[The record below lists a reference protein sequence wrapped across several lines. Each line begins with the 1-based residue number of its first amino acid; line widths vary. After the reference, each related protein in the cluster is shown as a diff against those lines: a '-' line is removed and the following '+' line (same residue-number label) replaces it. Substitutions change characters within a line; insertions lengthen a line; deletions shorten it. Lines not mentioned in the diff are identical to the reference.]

1 MSEIDDRLIRLENKI
16 DTLTDKLNALNT
28 KYEIQLQIHKNKE
41 NNFKVGLGIISTLN
55 GLLLLFMSLKII

>member
-28 KYEIQLQIHKNKE
+28 KYEIQLQIHKSKE

>member
-1 MSEIDDRLIRLENKI
+1 MTEIDDRLIRLENKI
-16 DTLTDKLNALNT
+16 DTLSDKLNALNT

-41 NNFKVGLGIISTLN
+41 NNFKIGLGIISTLN

>member
-16 DTLTDKLNALNT
+16 DTLSDKLNALNT

-41 NNFKVGLGIISTLN
+41 NNFKIGLGIISTLN